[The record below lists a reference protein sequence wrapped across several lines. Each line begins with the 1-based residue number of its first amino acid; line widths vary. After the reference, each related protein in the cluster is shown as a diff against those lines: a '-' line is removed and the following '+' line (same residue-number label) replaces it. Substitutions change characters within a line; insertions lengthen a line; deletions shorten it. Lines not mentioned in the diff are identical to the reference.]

1 MKICF
6 ISKEYPPETGFG
18 GIGTYTYQLA
28 QELSKKGHNITVI
41 SKAIKSE
48 RIYKDKKV
56 KVYRIFDEPV
66 PFRGFTRIS
75 NLITKGWF
83 SHYWHS
89 RSVFKKIIE
98 IINRE
103 EDFDIIE
110 APLWDSESLAYS
122 EKINIPLVVR
132 LQTPIFKSRELLN
145 IKPNKTLEKIEK
157 ATLEKAILI
166 PSISKNVGK
175 MITKHYG
182 LAQNKIRVNHLGL
195 NLLKIKKP
203 IFISNS
209 FKLLYVG
216 RLELRKGTEE
226 FINSLNEILT
236 KNLDITI
243 DIVGK
248 DIPQAPG
255 NIFFKDYFKQTVNKN
270 LQSRVKFYGFVNDKN
285 LQKFYK
291 NCDCLIAPSRYESFG
306 LIFLEAFKYGK
317 PVIGTRVGG
326 IPEVVK
332 ENKTGL
338 LVDANNPEQ
347 ISKAVL
353 KIFKN
358 EKLRKRLGEN
368 AFKDVRVNFS
378 SEKMAEETLHIY
390 NEAVQKFRRK
400 YA

>member
-1 MKICF
+1 MKICL

-28 QELSKKGHNITVI
+28 QELSRNGHDVTVI
-41 SKAIKSE
+41 SKALKSE
-48 RIYKDKKV
+48 KIYKDKKV
-56 KVYRIFDEPV
+56 RVYRIFDEPV
-66 PFRGFTRIS
+66 PFRGFTRLS
-75 NLITKGWF
+75 NFITNGWF
-83 SHYWHS
+83 SYYWHS
-89 RSVFKKIIE
+89 RSVFKKINE
-98 IINRE
+98 IIKE
-103 EDFDIIE
+103 EGEFDIIE
-110 APLWDSESLAYS
+110 VPLWDGESLAYS
-122 EKINIPLVVR
+122 EDINIPLVVR

-145 IKPNKTLEKIEK
+145 QKPNKTLEKIEK
-157 ATLEKAILI
+157 ETLEKAILI
-166 PSISKNVGK
+166 PSISESVGR
-175 MITKHYG
+175 MIAKHY
-182 LAQNKIRVNHLGL
+182 AISSKKIRVNHLGL
-195 NLLKIKKP
+195 NLPKIKKP
-203 IFISNS
+203 IFKSNS

-236 KNLDITI
+236 KNPNITI

-255 NIFFKDYFKQTVNKN
+255 DIFYKDYFKQTVNKN
-270 LQSRVKFYGFVNDKN
+270 LQNRVKFYGFVNDKS

-306 LIFLEAFKYGK
+306 LIFLEAFRYGK
-317 PVIGTRVGG
+317 PVIGTRAGG
-326 IPEVVK
+326 IPEIVK

-338 LVDANNPEQ
+338 LVDINNSDQ

-368 AFKDVRVNFS
+368 AFKDLRSSFS
-378 SEKMAEETLHIY
+378 SEKMAEESLHIY
-390 NEAVQKFRRK
+390 NEAIQKFRRK
-400 YA
+400 HA